1 MFGQGRRRRP
11 QPAQTV
17 ELGLAQIVMAPHHAF
32 RHARGAAGVDEQKVV
47 WRPLDPQGRAAA
59 GRGEVFISLR
69 EVRRRIVF
77 TDLNERGDLGQ
88 PVLQLEDCFAK
99 LGAVDDGLRIRV
111 VEDVEHL
118 VGLVAVVDVHVRQA
132 ALEAGGQGLAV
143 LWAVAHVERHLV
155 ARLRAPGQDRARK
168 IVRPTRRLPPGDR
181 SIPMNEGRRVR
192 REGLRERVEDIAEIP
207 GHRHAS

>member
-1 MFGQGRRRRP
+1 
-11 QPAQTV
+11 
-17 ELGLAQIVMAPHHAF
+17 MAPHDPLG
-32 RHARGAAGVDEQKVV
+32 HARRTARIDEQKVV
-47 WRPLDPQGRAAA
+47 WRPLDPQGGALA

-69 EVRRRIVF
+69 EVRRRIVVA
-77 TDLNERGDLGQ
+77 DLNERGDLGQ
-88 PVLQLEDCFAK
+88 PVLQLEDCVAK

-111 VEDVEHL
+111 IEDVEHL
-118 VGLVAVVDVHVRQA
+118 VGLVAVVDVHVGQA

-143 LWAVAHVERHLV
+143 LWAVAHIERHLV

-181 SIPMNEGRRVR
+181 SIPVNEGRRVR

-207 GHRHAS
+207 GHGHAS

>member
-1 MFGQGRRRRP
+1 MRVQGFRC
-11 QPAQTV
+11 QPEPPHRV
-17 ELGLAQIVMAPHHAF
+17 ELGLTHVLMAPHDPLG
-32 RHARGAAGVDEQKVV
+32 HARRTARIDEQKVV
-47 WRPLDPQGRAAA
+47 WRPLDPQGRAPA

-77 TDLNERGDLGQ
+77 ADLNERGDLGQ
-88 PVLQLEDCFAK
+88 PALQLEDCVAK

-118 VGLVAVVDVHVRQA
+118 VGLVAVVDVEVRQA

-143 LWAVAHVERHLV
+143 LWAVAHIERHLV
-155 ARLRAPGQDRARK
+155 ARLRAPGEDRARK

-192 REGLRERVEDIAEIP
+192 REGLRKRVEDIAEIP
-207 GHRHAS
+207 GHGHAS